1 MPFAAPR
8 CNSRCDPS
16 SISNS
21 TWRLRL
27 RVNVRIRGII
37 ALEMNFMTRRLLCI
51 LTAAAVAAYGAPAS
65 ADQISLLSIQS
76 GHSVLLKAEGLT
88 RVAVGDGRIAGA
100 VPVGTSQ
107 VVINGKEPGHT
118 TVFVWAGGRRMTYEI
133 TVTQQQLD
141 DVSQMLR
148 SAISAPGVEV
158 VSFDHSIVVRGTVSD
173 GAQFQQINDI
183 VDRFQP
189 ILKAQQAVLV
199 NAVTIS
205 QNLSNL
211 QRSIANIPGA
221 TDIRVDPDGKGNV
234 IVSGNATDAV
244 TAQAILDRARGLA
257 GPYLASNGQLIDRIN
272 SIANNQIDIKV
283 YVLEVDKTAQS
294 NLGLSLYGATPVQ
307 GQIAPS
313 LGPPSFPF
321 IETPSLPG
329 SGLGFTIRPFY
340 RVTTLAP
347 TLNLL
352 MQEGHA
358 KILSSPDIV
367 TSPGA
372 KASFLVGGQIPV
384 VTSTGLG
391 AVNVEYKDYGVQLN
405 VTPNILG
412 NGSVHAV
419 IAPSISDLDY
429 ANAVIVSGFTIPA
442 LKVSQ
447 LSTDVI
453 TRPGE
458 SLLMG
463 GLVRRVE
470 LRTVSKIPLLSA
482 IPILGKLFT
491 STQYQHNESDV
502 VFVMT
507 PEIITR

>member
-1 MPFAAPR
+1 M
-8 CNSRCDPS
+8 
-16 SISNS
+16 ISLI
-21 TWRLRL
+21 TR
-27 RVNVRIRGII
+27 II
-37 ALEMNFMTRRLLCI
+37 ASAVVPI
-51 LTAAAVAAYGAPAS
+51 LVAVAAPVS
-65 ADQISLLSIQS
+65 ADQVALISIQS

-100 VPVGTSQ
+100 VPIGTSE
-107 VVINGKEPGHT
+107 VVVNAKAPGHT
-118 TVFVWAGGRRMTYEI
+118 TIFIWAGGRRITYEL
-133 TVTQQQLD
+133 TVTEQQLD
-141 DVSQMLR
+141 DLAQMLR
-148 SAISAPGVEV
+148 SAIAAPSVQV
-158 VSFDHSIVVRGTVSD
+158 VSFDHSIVVRGTVGD

-183 VDRFQP
+183 LARFDP
-189 ILKAQQAVLV
+189 IAKGEGAVLV

-205 QNLSNL
+205 QNLASL
-211 QRSIANIPGA
+211 QSTIARMPGA

-257 GPYLASNGQLIDRIN
+257 GPYLAANGELIDRIN
-272 SIANNQIDIKV
+272 SLNNSQIDIKV

-294 NLGLSLYGATPVQ
+294 NLGISLQSATFSQTTGTYQIGQPLFPV
-307 GQIAPS
+307 IESPS
-313 LGPPSFPF
+313 AA
-321 IETPSLPG
+321 G
-329 SGLGFTIRPFY
+329 SGLGFTIQPFF
-340 RVTTLAP
+340 RTITLAP

-358 KILSSPDIV
+358 KVLSSPDLV
-367 TSPGA
+367 TSPGT
-372 KASFLVGGQIPV
+372 KASFLVGGEIPV

-391 AVNVEYKDYGVQLN
+391 AVNVQYQPYGVQLN
-405 VTPNILG
+405 VTPEILG

-419 IAPSISDLDY
+419 VAPEISRLDY

-442 LKVSQ
+442 LLVSR

-458 SLLMG
+458 SIIMG
-463 GLVRRVE
+463 GLVNRLE
-470 LRTVSKIPLLSA
+470 QKTISKIPILSS

-491 STQYQHNESDV
+491 STAYQNQQTDV

-507 PEIITR
+507 PEVLNR